1 MDAANENLDPN
12 VMAAASAR
20 VLLGWLELQAQVEG
34 KLDWRELE
42 LLRLGYRYGV
52 ALAIE
57 RLR

>member
-1 MDAANENLDPN
+1 MP
-12 VMAAASAR
+12 
-20 VLLGWLELQAQVEG
+20 VLLGWLELQAQVES

-52 ALAIE
+52 ALAVE